1 MSIAKSTLANLAGA
15 FTPLII
21 TLVSVPHYLRLIGEE
36 RYGTLA
42 VIWSLLAY
50 FVFFDFGL
58 GRALAQRMA
67 RLGKAGDRERS
78 DLLWTALLVSLPLSS
93 SGGLI
98 LWISAEWILVHVVGM
113 TPTHCKEAL
122 SAIPWLAPTLPLLIC
137 GSVLQGALHARE
149 RFVAS
154 NVASVVGNG
163 FSQLVPLLI
172 AMLGYRDLGSLVPA
186 ALSGRLITVTL
197 LGAMCWRYV
206 PLRVRA
212 NFQRSHVKPLLSY
225 GGWSS
230 AASMVAPFLVTVDRM
245 VIGAMGGAAS
255 IAYYTIPYNVA
266 APLTLIS
273 HSLTVALF
281 PRLAAT
287 SSANARCISADATRN
302 LVAVMTPIVIGAL
315 AVAHPFLA
323 LWVGQEFAASANGV
337 SELILLGVWTNS
349 TVVAHFSRLQATG
362 RVKTI
367 FFTYL
372 IEIPIYFLFLWVG
385 LRTWGVLGAAAAWS
399 LRVLLDAV
407 LLLSVGGAFWQTVKD
422 TFPAMALVVTSWG
435 LVTFVDF
442 YSPLRWVG
450 LLILMA
456 LSMALNF
463 PLIKRVSAL
472 AFSR

>member
-1 MSIAKSTLANLAGA
+1 
-15 FTPLII
+15 
-21 TLVSVPHYLRLIGEE
+21 
-36 RYGTLA
+36 
-42 VIWSLLAY
+42 
-50 FVFFDFGL
+50 
-58 GRALAQRMA
+58 
-67 RLGKAGDRERS
+67 
-78 DLLWTALLVSLPLSS
+78 
-93 SGGLI
+93 
-98 LWISAEWILVHVVGM
+98 
-113 TPTHCKEAL
+113 
-122 SAIPWLAPTLPLLIC
+122 
-137 GSVLQGALHARE
+137 
-149 RFVAS
+149 
-154 NVASVVGNG
+154 
-163 FSQLVPLLI
+163 
-172 AMLGYRDLGSLVPA
+172 
-186 ALSGRLITVTL
+186 
-197 LGAMCWRYV
+197 
-206 PLRVRA
+206 
-212 NFQRSHVKPLLSY
+212 
-225 GGWSS
+225 
-230 AASMVAPFLVTVDRM
+230 M